1 MVLRLKSFSNELFHK
16 LILVDHYSD
25 EEWGWLTHHQ
35 HKHTLQWQFNRV
47 SLRINSTNR
56 ITVQV
61 MRVIRPIAMQKNGA
75 TEGNS
80 GVVHGKALLSFSLYG
95 QYLPL
100 SDHLHLMAM
109 HLLGRIQW
117 TTIQMKLIPLTLL
130 SENVLLMVLFR
141 NIPQGKELIAI
152 ELVISRGSATL

>member
-1 MVLRLKSFSNELFHK
+1 
-16 LILVDHYSD
+16 
-25 EEWGWLTHHQ
+25 
-35 HKHTLQWQFNRV
+35 
-47 SLRINSTNR
+47 
-56 ITVQV
+56 
-61 MRVIRPIAMQKNGA
+61 MQKNGA

-80 GVVHGKALLSFSLYG
+80 GVVHGKALLSFSLYVH
-95 QYLPL
+95 YLLL

-152 ELVISRGSATL
+152 ELVISRGSAIL